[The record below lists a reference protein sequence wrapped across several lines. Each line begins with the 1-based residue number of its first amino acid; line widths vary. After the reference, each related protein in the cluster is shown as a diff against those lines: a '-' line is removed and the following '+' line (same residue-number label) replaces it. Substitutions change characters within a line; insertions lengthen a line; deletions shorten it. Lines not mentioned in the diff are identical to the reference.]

1 MCEPHMSLTTRVL
14 VALLAGIA
22 AGLLIRAYPA
32 PALLSLV
39 SVVEPIGTLWV
50 NAIRMTVVPLVVS
63 LLITGVASSR
73 DMTFVRE
80 TGVRALVT
88 FLALLILCGVVGLV
102 IAPPMFSWLN
112 IDPATAASL
121 RGSTNAPASA
131 AETPGFVEW
140 VLTLTPTNPVKA
152 AADGAILPLVV
163 FALAFGLGLL
173 TIASERRTA
182 VVTFFAGVG
191 DATLAIVSAII
202 ALAPIGVFALILP
215 VASRTGLAAAGALA
229 YYIAVMAI
237 AQMLFLLLL
246 YPIVAVAGGI
256 PMRRFG
262 RAALNA
268 QAVAFASS
276 SSLASLPALIDG
288 AERGLRLPPNVS
300 GVVLPLAVSA
310 FKVGGPMIFVIAALF
325 LGHLYGVPLTV
336 TQLLTVSLTGLVAS
350 FAAPGV
356 PHGWLL
362 VITPVV
368 VAMGIPAE
376 GVGLLIAVD
385 AVPDLFATM
394 LNVTADLAAA
404 AIVARQSTRGATAEA
419 AAQL

>member
-1 MCEPHMSLTTRVL
+1 MSLTTRVL
-14 VALLAGIA
+14 IALVLGIV
-22 AGLLIRAYPA
+22 AGLVIRAYPA

-39 SVVEPIGTLWV
+39 SFVEPIGTLWV

-63 LLITGVASSR
+63 LLVTGVASSR
-73 DMTFVRE
+73 DMTFVRT
-80 TGVRALVT
+80 TGVRTLVT
-88 FLALLILCGVVGLV
+88 FVALLILCGIVGLLIV
-102 IAPPMFSWLN
+102 PPMFSWLT
-112 IDPATAASL
+112 IDAATVASL
-121 RGSTNAPASA
+121 RGSASAPPPA
-131 AETPGFVEW
+131 AETPGFVDW
-140 VLTLTPTNPVKA
+140 VLTIIPTNPVRA

-173 TIASERRTA
+173 TIAAERRA
-182 VVTFFAGVG
+182 NVVTFFAGVG
-191 DATLAIVSAII
+191 DAMLAIVSAII

-215 VASRTGLAAAGALA
+215 LASRTGLAAAGALA
-229 YYIAVMAI
+229 YYIAIMAI
-237 AQMLFLLLL
+237 AQMLFLLML

-256 PMRRFG
+256 PMLRFG
-262 RAALNA
+262 RAALNS

-288 AERGLRLPPNVS
+288 ADHGLRLPVNVS

-310 FKVGGPMIFVIAALF
+310 FKIGGPMIFLIAAVF
-325 LGHLYGVPLTV
+325 LGHLYGVSLTF
-336 TQLLTVSLTGLVAS
+336 TQLLTVALTGIVAS

-362 VITPVV
+362 VVTPVV

-394 LNVTADLAAA
+394 LNVTGDLAAA
-404 AIVARQSTRGATAEA
+404 AIVSRGFTDDGA
-419 AAQL
+419 AAVPTAS

>member
-1 MCEPHMSLTTRVL
+1 MSLTTRVL
-14 VALLAGIA
+14 LALLLGIV
-22 AGLLIRAYPA
+22 AGLVIRAYPT

-39 SVVEPIGTLWV
+39 SVAEPIGTLWI

-88 FLALLILCGVVGLV
+88 FLALLILCGVVGLLIV
-102 IAPPMFSWLN
+102 PPMFSWLT
-112 IDPATAASL
+112 IDAATVASVRASATAPPTA
-121 RGSTNAPASA
+121 G
-131 AETPGFVEW
+131 ETPGFVDW
-140 VLTLTPTNPVKA
+140 VLTIIPTNPVRA

-173 TIASERRTA
+173 AIAAERRAA
-182 VVTFFAGVG
+182 VVSFFAGVG
-191 DATLAIVSAII
+191 DAMLAIVSAII
-202 ALAPIGVFALILP
+202 AVAPIGVFALILP

-229 YYIAVMAI
+229 YYIAIMAA
-237 AQMLFLLLL
+237 AQMLFLLML
-246 YPIVAVAGGI
+246 YPIVAIAGGI
-256 PMRRFG
+256 PMLRFG
-262 RAALNA
+262 RAALNP

-276 SSLASLPALIDG
+276 SSLASLPALLDG
-288 AERGLRLPPNVS
+288 ADRGLRLPANVS

-310 FKVGGPMIFVIAALF
+310 FKVGGPMIFVIAAVF
-325 LGHLYGVPLTV
+325 LGHLYGVSLSV
-336 TQLLTVSLTGLVAS
+336 TQLLTVALTGGVAS

-394 LNVTADLAAA
+394 LNVTGDLAAA
-404 AIVARQSTRGATAEA
+404 AIVARRSA
-419 AAQL
+419 AVLP

>member
-1 MCEPHMSLTTRVL
+1 
-14 VALLAGIA
+14 
-22 AGLLIRAYPA
+22 
-32 PALLSLV
+32 
-39 SVVEPIGTLWV
+39 
-50 NAIRMTVVPLVVS
+50 
-63 LLITGVASSR
+63 
-73 DMTFVRE
+73 
-80 TGVRALVT
+80 
-88 FLALLILCGVVGLV
+88 
-102 IAPPMFSWLN
+102 
-112 IDPATAASL
+112 
-121 RGSTNAPASA
+121 
-131 AETPGFVEW
+131 
-140 VLTLTPTNPVKA
+140 
-152 AADGAILPLVV
+152 
-163 FALAFGLGLL
+163 
-173 TIASERRTA
+173 
-182 VVTFFAGVG
+182 
-191 DATLAIVSAII
+191 VSAII
-202 ALAPIGVFALILP
+202 ALAPVGVFALILP
-215 VASRTGLAAAGALA
+215 LASRTGLAAAGALA
-229 YYIAVMAI
+229 YYIAIMAI

-246 YPIVAVAGGI
+246 YPIVAAAGGV

-288 AERGLRLPPNVS
+288 ADRGLRLPSHVS

-325 LGHLYGVPLTV
+325 LGHLYSVPLTF
-336 TQLLTVSLTGLVAS
+336 TQLLTVALTGLVAS

-404 AIVARQSTRGATAEA
+404 AIVARQSPRKHESAEQPSTYSTA
-419 AAQL
+419 